1 MRRTNYHT
9 FAFLEVNKLCKELGI
24 PVDSQIDMDMA
35 KLICEDLG
43 YEVKVLEEENMDVN
57 VNDGSDDNLMRP
69 LVISIMGHVDHG
81 MYRILRDIY
90 YEKSL

>member
-1 MRRTNYHT
+1 MRRTYYHT
-9 FAFLEVNKLCKELGI
+9 FSFLEVNKLCKELGI

-43 YEVKVLEEENMDVN
+43 YEVKVPEDENMDVN
-57 VNDGSDDNLMRP
+57 VNDGSDDNIMRP

-81 MYRILRDIY
+81 MYRILRDNY